1 MKKDISTKL
10 APASWPYVSPSPGQ
24 FPIVVSTIFPED
36 YHKFP
41 VRENYVEAIDA
52 GVNTGITGVPTPYS
66 GTGTLNP
73 VLNTS
78 YIEKIL
84 STASKTGINLY
95 LSADLLTAGDSLGP
109 NNNLR
114 TQFLTA
120 ALKYSET
127 KGFTVRDEPYFEE
140 LATLGQKILTIQNL
154 LNSITSQKPMLYV
167 NLAGTIENP
176 KDSNRLVSDK
186 DDSLQGGLTYPAYL
200 KKVWDALH
208 PQVWSFD
215 YYPLLYAFDYSKKDG
230 EGQSG
235 CLMGTFFDLE
245 NRLANFYNVLYYH
258 ADQSSYPSTGYP
270 SRPFWSFCMTVGHIS
285 YWKYENT
292 PKAVPNTINP
302 NPTISQLR
310 FEAFTALAFGA
321 QGIRHWVY
329 AKRSNQS
336 NTIAFLT
343 APVNRQAKKTAI
355 WYTLRQLNNEI
366 QRYSSVFLNAQFVD
380 FGMFPKQAGVISD
393 ESVFI
398 SNTCVSSVSVTGGRG
413 ILATHLKNSKIGYP
427 ASPAGESNF
436 LIVVSRDP
444 ESTIK
449 VNITF
454 KSAYV
459 IEELT
464 PINVTFGDPVG
475 FLPQTG
481 PNRTLQRTLSPGSYL
496 IFRYHQR

>member
-36 YHKFP
+36 YNKFP
-41 VRENYVEAIDA
+41 VRENYVEAIGA

-66 GTGTLNP
+66 GEDTPNP
-73 VLNTS
+73 ILDTS
-78 YIEKIL
+78 YLEKIL
-84 STASKTGINLY
+84 LTAAKTGVNLY
-95 LSADLLTAGDSLGP
+95 LSAGLLTSEDSLESY
-109 NNNLR
+109 NKLR
-114 TQFLTA
+114 TQFLST

-127 KGFTVRDEPYFEE
+127 KGFTVRDEPAFEE
-140 LATLGQKILTIQNL
+140 LASLGQKILRIQNL
-154 LNSITSQKPMLYV
+154 LNSITSKDTMLYV
-167 NLAGTIENP
+167 NLAGTIANRVDATHLAS
-176 KDSNRLVSDK
+176 DSVK
-186 DDSLQGGLTYPAYL
+186 SLQGNLSYPAYL
-200 KKVWDALH
+200 KKVWDELH

-215 YYPLLYAFDYSKKDG
+215 FYPFNYKFDYNVKDG

-235 CLMGTFFDLE
+235 WFSGTFNNLE
-245 NRLANFYNVLYYH
+245 NKLTNLYNVMYYH
-258 ADQSSYPSTGYP
+258 AEQSFHPATGYP
-270 SRPFWSFCMTVGHIS
+270 ARPFWAFCMTSGHIL
-285 YWKYENT
+285 YNTEND
-292 PKAVPNTINP
+292 TINVMFP
-302 NPTISQLR
+302 VPTIGQLR
-310 FEAFTALAFGA
+310 LEAFTALAFGA

-343 APVNRQAKKTAI
+343 APVNKQAKKTAI
-355 WYTLRQLNNEI
+355 WFTLRQLNNEI

-393 ESVFI
+393 ETSFI

-413 ILATHLKNSKIGYP
+413 VLATHLKNSKIGYP

-444 ESTIK
+444 ESTVK

-481 PNRTLQRTLSPGSYL
+481 PNRILQRTLSPGSYL

>member
-1 MKKDISTKL
+1 MKKDVSAKL

-66 GTGTLNP
+66 GAGTLNP

-84 STASKTGINLY
+84 STAAKTGINLY
-95 LSADLLTAGDSLGP
+95 LSAGLLTAGDSLGP

-120 ALKYSET
+120 ALRYPET

-154 LNSITSQKPMLYV
+154 LNSITSKETMLYV
-167 NLAGTIENP
+167 NLAGTIANRVDATHLAS
-176 KDSNRLVSDK
+176 DSEK
-186 DDSLQGGLTYPAYL
+186 SLQGNLSYPAYL
-200 KKVWDALH
+200 KTVWDELH

-215 YYPLLYAFDYSKKDG
+215 FYPFNYKFDYNIQDG
-230 EGQSG
+230 EGKTGWFS
-235 CLMGTFFDLE
+235 GTFNNLE
-245 NRLANFYNVLYYH
+245 NKLANLYNVMYYH
-258 ADQSSYPSTGYP
+258 ALQSFHPASGYLT
-270 SRPFWSFCMTVGHIS
+270 RPFWAFCMTSGHIL
-285 YWKYENT
+285 YDTKND
-292 PKAVPNTINP
+292 TINVMFP
-302 NPTISQLR
+302 VPTIGQLR
-310 FEAFTALAFGA
+310 LEAFTALAFGA

-329 AKRSNQS
+329 AKRSNQTH
-336 NTIAFLT
+336 NTIFLT
-343 APVNRQAKKTAI
+343 APVNKQAKKTAI

-380 FGMFPKQAGVISD
+380 FGMFPKQSDVISD

-398 SNTCVSSVSVTGGRG
+398 SNTCVSSITVTGGRG
-413 ILATHLKNSKIGYP
+413 VLATHLKNSKIGYP

-436 LIVVSRDP
+436 LVVVSRDP

-459 IEELT
+459 IEEIT
-464 PINVTFGDPVG
+464 PVNVTFGDPVG

-496 IFRYHQR
+496 IFRYYQR